1 MTALPAFHDGRICT
15 PWWYALGRWC
25 VRLLAAWAVIGGIHM
40 EPLETTIIAAI
51 ICSAIGAVAYI
62 VLTSLARYKKQRT
75 DAEKLRSKIAAEGRD
90 PLNPEQLSAFE
101 RWELTKAQKFD
112 RIFIAVGVIG
122 AILSTAAATGILYV
136 FGPNWIAPEWQYYAI
151 VGGIMGIVAGWAF
164 DQTIIDAIATC
175 TWQDKTAKAF
185 RTVEAVVAEA
195 AEASKLDE
203 LVAKYVKAGFSAK
216 DAKEMAK
223 EYILGHPEEIEAE

>member
-1 MTALPAFHDGRICT
+1 
-15 PWWYALGRWC
+15 
-25 VRLLAAWAVIGGIHM
+25 M

-122 AILSTAAATGILYV
+122 AILSTAAATGVLYV

-216 DAKEMAK
+216 EAKEMAK

>member
-1 MTALPAFHDGRICT
+1 
-15 PWWYALGRWC
+15 
-25 VRLLAAWAVIGGIHM
+25 
-40 EPLETTIIAAI
+40 
-51 ICSAIGAVAYI
+51 
-62 VLTSLARYKKQRT
+62 
-75 DAEKLRSKIAAEGRD
+75 
-90 PLNPEQLSAFE
+90 
-101 RWELTKAQKFD
+101 
-112 RIFIAVGVIG
+112 
-122 AILSTAAATGILYV
+122 
-136 FGPNWIAPEWQYYAI
+136 
-151 VGGIMGIVAGWAF
+151 MGIVAGWAF

-195 AEASKLDE
+195 AETSKLDE